1 MDRILIIEDE
11 KQMAQMLS
19 DYLKANDFDT
29 DIAYDGFSA
38 VRHISEEDYNLILMD
53 VMIPDMDGFDV
64 LKILRRNKTTPVIF
78 LTARSEEADKIAALE
93 QGADDYIVK
102 PFSFRE
108 LVARIRAVLRRMGP
122 RTNKMLICG
131 DFNVAPSE
139 NDVWNHKQLLKIV
152 SHTPIEVERLTRLF
166 KSLDF
171 TDAVRKF
178 YYSWK

>member
-64 LKILRRNKTTPVIF
+64 LKILRRNKNTPVIF
-78 LTARSEEADKIAALE
+78 LTARTEEADKIAALE
-93 QGADDYIVK
+93 QLRVSG
-102 PFSFRE
+102 PFFVVWDRE
-108 LVARIRAVLRRMGP
+108 
-122 RTNKMLICG
+122 
-131 DFNVAPSE
+131 
-139 NDVWNHKQLLKIV
+139 
-152 SHTPIEVERLTRLF
+152 PI
-166 KSLDF
+166 KC
-171 TDAVRKF
+171 
-178 YYSWK
+178 